1 MKIVLR
7 KLLMLVSKYT
17 LRLFIIQVICMN
29 FVLAGPSTGQDL
41 DNVKVSMSVSN
52 ARLTDILLD
61 IENKTEFV
69 FAYAESI
76 KTLKQTYDLNVS
88 DVSLRTVLE
97 HLSLKGSIQFQRINT
112 TISVVHVEKPKEK
125 VVVPIVT
132 LITITGRVLDETN
145 TPLPGVNVVLKGTT
159 NGTVTDSDGNYSLAI
174 PDDAAGGTLMFS
186 FIGYSTVEEVIA
198 GRTTIDVTLKA
209 DVQALNEVVVIG
221 YQTVEKRDLTGAVS
235 TVSPSVSNKVTAT
248 SLAES
253 IQGLAPGVTV
263 RNGGAPGQMSRIEI
277 RGAASMTNTDPLYVI
292 DGMIADANTT
302 INNNDIE
309 SIQILKDASA
319 AAIYG
324 SRAANGIIIITTKK
338 GKEGIP
344 RLSFSAKY
352 GVQQLPKRYDVMNS
366 TDFAAMQRQQ
376 YENAGLTP
384 PSSVGSNFDPSINTD
399 WQEEMIQTGNL
410 EDYNLSM
417 SGGSSNGSY
426 LISGSYFKNNGVLI
440 GHSFNRGSLRL
451 NTTTTRGRFTFGENL
466 LITYSQQKTPREG
479 NPFYDTPQML
489 PIIPVRSPDY
499 ITDLNPDGFGIGTTD
514 AVTYAYNPVAVNKLS
529 LGTSN
534 YAKIVGN
541 AYVDAK
547 IAEWLTYRFNAG
559 IEVSYDFN
567 KTIRKLGIWQ
577 YNAAPKPSSIDEER
591 SRFLSLLFE
600 HTLNFNKTFADHRL
614 NGVIG
619 ISNQH
624 TTRETTSGGRTDLQ
638 VFDGEPMPT
647 IGSATGVATSG
658 GGVPVDFRIFGYLGR
673 VNYAYKDKYLLT
685 VTGRV
690 DQDSRFGENYRSG
703 VFHSEALAWRISEEN
718 FFEVDWVS
726 ELKLHASYG
735 ELGINPVNSWDYT
748 TYINNAPRA
757 VFGDDQNPY
766 VGITQA
772 QLANPDLKWEER
784 VVKNIGLD
792 ASFLDGAV
800 SLAFEAYNSTS
811 KDALARVPV
820 ARYLGN
826 LGGDPFVNSVSIR
839 NTGVEF
845 LATYRNNKRDLK
857 WDVSGNFTT
866 INNEVIG
873 VGNRGA
879 GIDYIHVNRARSKV
893 GRSLGE
899 WFLIRTDGLFQSQAE
914 IDNYRSSNGT
924 VIQPNAKPGDV
935 KYLDLDDNGTINSDD
950 RDFVGSPWPTLQA
963 GMQANMSYRQFS
975 LNLQFVGVFG
985 NKVYNDVGRI
995 LDSYQRTNFRSDI
1008 SPWTESNTGTSDP
1021 RLGLDSD
1028 QGIID
1033 NNRGDSDR
1041 WIENGSYVRLRNIEL
1056 GYSLSSERL
1065 SKWKLQS
1072 ARVYISGQNL
1082 LTFTSYDGLDPEV
1095 AQGSIL
1101 ERGMDAGLW
1110 PASRVYSLGLQIEF

>member
-41 DNVKVSMSVSN
+41 DKVKVSMSVSN
-52 ARLTDILLD
+52 ARLTDILHD

-132 LITITGRVLDETN
+132 LITITGKVLDETN

-174 PDDAAGGTLMFS
+174 PDDQAGGTLMFS
-186 FIGYSTVEEVIA
+186 FIGYSTVEEAIA

-221 YQTVEKRDLTGAVS
+221 YQTIEKRDLTGAVS
-235 TVSPSVSNKVTAT
+235 MVSPSVSNSVTAT
-248 SLAES
+248 SVAES

-263 RNGGAPGQMSRIEI
+263 RNGGAPGQMARIEI
-277 RGAASMTNTDPLYVI
+277 RGVASFINSDPLYVI

-309 SIQILKDASA
+309 TIQILKDASA

-324 SRAANGIIIITTKK
+324 SRAANGVIIITTKR

-344 RLSFSAKY
+344 KIAFSAKY
-352 GVQQLPKRYDVMNS
+352 GVQQIPKRWDVMNS
-366 TDFAAMQRQQ
+366 SDFAAMQRTQ
-376 YENAGLTP
+376 YENAGAP
-384 PSSVGSNFDPSINTD
+384 VPSSVGSTFNPSIDTD
-399 WQEEMIQTGNL
+399 WQEEMIQTGSL

-417 SGGSSNGSY
+417 SGGSANSTY
-426 LISGSYFKNNGVLI
+426 LLSTSYFRNEGVLI
-440 GHSFNRGSLRL
+440 GHGFNRGSLRL
-451 NTTTTRGRFTFGENL
+451 NSTTKRGRVTFGENL
-466 LITYSQQKTPREG
+466 VLTYSQQKTPREG
-479 NPFYDTPQML
+479 NPFYDMPQML
-489 PIIPVRSPDY
+489 PIIPVQSADY
-499 ITDLNPDGFGIGTTD
+499 VNALNPEGYGIGTTN
-514 AVTYAYNPVAVNKLS
+514 AVTYAYNPVAVNRLS

-534 YAKIVGN
+534 YAKMVGN
-541 AYVDAK
+541 AFVDVQ
-547 IAEWLTYRFNAG
+547 IFEWLKYRFNAG
-559 IEVSYDFN
+559 VEVSYDFN
-567 KTIRKLGIWQ
+567 KSVRKLGTWQ
-577 YNAAPKPSSIDEER
+577 YNAAPKPSSVDEDR

-600 HTLNFNKTFADHRL
+600 HTLNFDRKIGDHNL
-614 NGVIG
+614 NGVVG

-624 TTRETTSGGRTDLQ
+624 TTRETTAAGKTNLQ
-638 VFDGEPMPT
+638 VYNGEPLTT
-647 IGSATGVATSG
+647 IGSAIGNPSADG
-658 GGVPVDFRIFGYLGR
+658 GIPVDYRIFGYLGR
-673 VNYAYKDKYLLT
+673 VNYTFKDRYLLT
-685 VTGRV
+685 VTGRI
-690 DQDSRFGENYRSG
+690 DQDSRFGENYRTG
-703 VFHSEALAWRISEEN
+703 VFHSEALGWRISEEN
-718 FFEVDWVS
+718 FFDVDWVN

-735 ELGINPVNSWDYT
+735 ELGINPVGSWDYT
-748 TYINNAPRA
+748 AYVNNGPRA
-757 VFGDDQNPY
+757 VFGDDQTAY

-792 ASFLDGAV
+792 AGFFDGALSV
-800 SLAFEAYNSTS
+800 SFEAYNSKS
-811 KDALARVPV
+811 VDALFRVPV

-826 LGGDPFVNSVSIR
+826 LGGEPFVNSASIK

-845 LATYRNNKRDLK
+845 LATYRNNKNALK
-857 WDVSGNFTT
+857 WDITANFTT
-866 INNEVIG
+866 IKNTVIS
-873 VGNRGA
+873 VGNRGT
-879 GIDYIHVNRARSKV
+879 GIDYIQVGNTRSKV

-899 WFLIRTDGLFQSQAE
+899 WFLLRTNGLFQSQSE
-914 IDNYRSSNGT
+914 IDNYRSSGGAI
-924 VIQPNAKPGDV
+924 IQPNAKPGDV
-935 KYLDLDDNGTINSDD
+935 KYVDRDDNGVINAED
-950 RDFVGSPWPTLQA
+950 RDFVGSPWPSLQT
-963 GMQANMSYRQFS
+963 GMQFNASYKQFS

-985 NKVYNDVGRI
+985 YKVYNDVKKV
-995 LDSYQRTNFRSDI
+995 LDSYQRTNFRSDV

-1021 RLGLDSD
+1021 RLGLDTD

-1041 WIENGSYVRLRNIEL
+1041 WLDNGSYVRLRNVEL
-1056 GYSLSSERL
+1056 GYKLSADNL
-1065 SKWKLQS
+1065 SKLKLQS
-1072 ARVYISGQNL
+1072 ARFFISGQNL
-1082 LTFTSYDGLDPEV
+1082 LTFTSYDGLDPDV
-1095 AQGSIL
+1095 VGVGIF
-1101 ERGMDAGLW
+1101 ERGLDSGNW
-1110 PASRVYSLGLQIEF
+1110 PASRVYSVGLQVEF